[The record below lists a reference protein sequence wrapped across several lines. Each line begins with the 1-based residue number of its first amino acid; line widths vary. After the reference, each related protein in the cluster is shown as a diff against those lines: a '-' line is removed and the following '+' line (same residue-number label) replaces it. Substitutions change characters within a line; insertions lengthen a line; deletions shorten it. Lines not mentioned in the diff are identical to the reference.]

1 MSRRK
6 QGKPQHLSK
15 REFSPE
21 PLSGVLLE
29 EDSQNSPRL
38 GLGQGEPLK
47 GDQDLLTCG
56 QCHSRF
62 PLADIL
68 LFIEHKR
75 RQCHGSLCMDKPLDR
90 PPSSPL
96 ASPLSTSS
104 LHSRTHH
111 QHPRRARP
119 HVGVASPRDEDCLS
133 APLQGIIPKQEN
145 ITDVLRS
152 LGLHALSCGAW
163 QAVTSQGRGSPDSV
177 RACHASRRLHHLQV
191 PALGSAS
198 GWRGQQLLGF
208 WGCCVSE
215 RDMRTSWKKNGFDF
229 RGIGEGS
236 AESVS
241 EVWGESGPRV
251 RAAPRSVACLHTKE
265 DTSPVHL
272 CQNRLRP
279 ALEEETER
287 TSNLR
292 AQDNAEERKKKGGS
306 VGTNGG
312 DPEWSMDVRLMGSAL
327 KSTRPDYINCLLDKS
342 DLAGSVSML
351 DMPCSPQALVLLWS
365 AKSQGQI
372 ACNRPA
378 ISLSSSVSTLDPTA
392 RSKEDYH
399 SPIKE

>member
-47 GDQDLLTCG
+47 GNQDLLTCG

-152 LGLHALSCGAW
+152 LGLHALSCGKLEMRTCLSVSVFGTAER
-163 QAVTSQGRGSPDSV
+163 GRQS
-177 RACHASRRLHHLQV
+177 HRRVGGHLT
-191 PALGSAS
+191 AS
-198 GWRGQQLLGF
+198 GPVTPAAGF
-208 WGCCVSE
+208 TTC
-215 RDMRTSWKKNGFDF
+215 
-229 RGIGEGS
+229 
-236 AESVS
+236 
-241 EVWGESGPRV
+241 
-251 RAAPRSVACLHTKE
+251 
-265 DTSPVHL
+265 
-272 CQNRLRP
+272 
-279 ALEEETER
+279 
-287 TSNLR
+287 
-292 AQDNAEERKKKGGS
+292 
-306 VGTNGG
+306 
-312 DPEWSMDVRLMGSAL
+312 
-327 KSTRPDYINCLLDKS
+327 
-342 DLAGSVSML
+342 
-351 DMPCSPQALVLLWS
+351 
-365 AKSQGQI
+365 
-372 ACNRPA
+372 
-378 ISLSSSVSTLDPTA
+378 
-392 RSKEDYH
+392 
-399 SPIKE
+399 

>member
-1 MSRRK
+1 MK
-6 QGKPQHLSK
+6 HEK
-15 REFSPE
+15 RFHHINAPE

-152 LGLHALSCGAW
+152 LGLHALSCGGGKHWNSPSGISRNTSVWLFCVFMQQLACPVCPCVLWRQRLNMKGSLTWQASPEDTPLWTMPGQTWHRAQGLRDGLGLNMKQDLWVPGSGFLCLCLSSNNPGTTASGHSAW

-191 PALGSAS
+191 NDFIFRQNRNREEKVYVITAVAQEVADESKKDRS
-198 GWRGQQLLGF
+198 GIL
-208 WGCCVSE
+208 
-215 RDMRTSWKKNGFDF
+215 
-229 RGIGEGS
+229 
-236 AESVS
+236 
-241 EVWGESGPRV
+241 EVG
-251 RAAPRSVACLHTKE
+251 RSVQ
-265 DTSPVHL
+265 PVPIVAVAFKAVVLKDL
-272 CQNRLRP
+272 CFVFLTPMVIMLRP
-279 ALEEETER
+279 WDCDEGL
-287 TSNLR
+287 
-292 AQDNAEERKKKGGS
+292 
-306 VGTNGG
+306 
-312 DPEWSMDVRLMGSAL
+312 
-327 KSTRPDYINCLLDKS
+327 
-342 DLAGSVSML
+342 
-351 DMPCSPQALVLLWS
+351 ALV
-365 AKSQGQI
+365 
-372 ACNRPA
+372 
-378 ISLSSSVSTLDPTA
+378 
-392 RSKEDYH
+392 
-399 SPIKE
+399 